1 MQTMSKTELSE
12 TEARDR
18 VELLVSYLR
27 ALIASA
33 TDSFETAAD
42 VKDESEAKRNS
53 CNAFTCL
60 AIAGEYLDELARLEE
75 RPVSLVRAVA

>member
-1 MQTMSKTELSE
+1 MNKTELSE

-33 TDSFETAAD
+33 TDGFEAAQD
-42 VKDESEAKRNS
+42 TSHPHEARRAAN
-53 CNAFTCL
+53 NALTSL
-60 AIAGEYLDELARLEE
+60 AIAVEYLDELATIED
-75 RPVSLVRAVA
+75 RPVSIVRAVA

>member
-1 MQTMSKTELSE
+1 MNKPELSE

-33 TDSFETAAD
+33 TDGFEAAQD
-42 VKDESEAKRNS
+42 SSHPKEAKRNAN
-53 CNAFTCL
+53 NALTAL

-75 RPVSLVRAVA
+75 RPLPILRAVA